1 MWGWFDTRVYI
12 LLLSPLT
19 FVLLRTYYC
28 WYYSNV
34 FLIFYK
40 ILKNLLEKAV
50 QGLCSVAQSSLTL
63 CNPLDYS
70 LPGSFVHGLFQAGIL
85 EWVAISSSSGSSR
98 PRDQTCVSC
107 IGRQILYPSAT
118 WEAQFRAC
126 LLISGC
132 VLFPWCMSGFPN
144 QTLKAGT
151 SFIHSASSEH
161 LIHRYSEN
169 TSCLK
174 RKWVPFLIV
183 SHTVLSIYQGTTVV
197 DPFLLRPRAKP

>member
-1 MWGWFDTRVYI
+1 MRNLYLKKVKWYARGDTASEACLLMWGWFDTRVYI

-85 EWVAISSSSGSSR
+85 EWVAISSSSGSSW
-98 PRDQTCVSC
+98 PRDQTCVSLVSC
-107 IGRQILYPSAT
+107 IGRQILYPWAT
-118 WEAQFRAC
+118 WEAQFRAY

-132 VLFPWCMSGFPN
+132 VLFPWCMSSFPN
-144 QTLKAGT
+144 QTWKQGQVLYT
-151 SFIHSASSEH
+151 
-161 LIHRYSEN
+161 LPPLN
-169 TSCLK
+169 T
-174 RKWVPFLIV
+174 
-183 SHTVLSIYQGTTVV
+183 
-197 DPFLLRPRAKP
+197 

>member
-1 MWGWFDTRVYI
+1 MRNLYLKKVKWYARGDTASEAWLLTWGWFDTRVYI

-40 ILKNLLEKAV
+40 ILKNLLEKAI
-50 QGLCSVAQSSLTL
+50 QGLYSVAQSSLTL

-85 EWVAISSSSGSSR
+85 EWVAISSSSGSSW

-107 IGRQILYPSAT
+107 IGRQILYPWAT
-118 WEAQFRAC
+118 RGALVDYNSWWWLSLRGTLVLLWEFC
-126 LLISGC
+126 
-132 VLFPWCMSGFPN
+132 
-144 QTLKAGT
+144 
-151 SFIHSASSEH
+151 
-161 LIHRYSEN
+161 
-169 TSCLK
+169 
-174 RKWVPFLIV
+174 
-183 SHTVLSIYQGTTVV
+183 
-197 DPFLLRPRAKP
+197 